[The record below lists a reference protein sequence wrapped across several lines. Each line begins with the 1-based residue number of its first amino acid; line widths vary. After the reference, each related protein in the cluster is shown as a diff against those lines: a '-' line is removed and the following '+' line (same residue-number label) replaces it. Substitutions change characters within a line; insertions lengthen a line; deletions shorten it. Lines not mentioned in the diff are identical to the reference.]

1 MPSLPTLASY
11 RRLFRA
17 LLFPALAFAPFVAS
31 AEVPKEDDLYQRA
44 WSAINDEHYQEAAEL
59 FDQLIAARD
68 DEENDYYN
76 AACAYAL
83 AGNKDAAFDR
93 LSSALQHGFS
103 DEKTLQSD
111 SDLKSLHGDPRW
123 QTFVAS
129 VTEARA
135 ADPAARLLDLL
146 RNTRAPSA
154 DLYMAAQ
161 KALRDGTRF
170 SKETDWTLSQM
181 YATVSTF
188 AGDYISANAYYGN
201 GGSKVDPVATGYT
214 HARPALDTLLSL
226 TKDRRAVFLNESHA
240 QADTRAANFALLEPL
255 RKQGFN
261 YLALEG
267 LGVKKNTTDGCQA
280 DVMTDEALQERG
292 FPTRKTGYYTR
303 EPVFAEFVRE
313 AIRLGYR
320 LYAYE
325 AMQYDKAKIQTQA
338 MREQGEA
345 DNLACLFARDPEAK
359 VLLVAGFSHIAE
371 NPLLADDEQGWMAYR
386 FKTKTGIDPLTI
398 DTTML
403 LHRQFDGL
411 KYSSKEDDRHTV
423 GAYAL
428 ANDAGELLG
437 DSDKGFDVTL
447 YIPPAVSRDATPN
460 WLALGGA
467 RLGITVSD
475 ELCRG
480 KRPCLID
487 AHKVEESDDAVA
499 SDRCVLHSPDETTC
513 RLYLTP
519 GSHRLQFMDETTTII
534 GEQTVLA
541 MRGTEQVQP

>member
-1 MPSLPTLASY
+1 MSSSQRLSS
-11 RRLFRA
+11 RHSLFRVLI
-17 LLFPALAFAPFVAS
+17 LLAMAFAPLMAL
-31 AEVPKEDDLYQRA
+31 AEAPNPDDLYQRA
-44 WSAINDEHYQEAAEL
+44 LAAINDMQYEEGAKL

-129 VTEARA
+129 VMQARA

-154 DLYMAAQ
+154 ELYMAAQ
-161 KALRDGTRF
+161 KALRDGARF

-188 AGDYISANAYYGN
+188 AGDYISANAYYSN
-201 GGSKVDPVATGYT
+201 GGSKVDPVVSGYT
-214 HARPALDTLLSL
+214 RARPALDSLLSL

-267 LGVKKNTTDGCQA
+267 LSVKKNATDGCQA

-292 FPTRKTGYYTR
+292 FPTRDTGYYTR

-398 DTTML
+398 DTTMQ

-411 KYSSKEDDRHTV
+411 EYSSKEGDSHNV
-423 GAYAL
+423 GAYTL

-437 DSDKGFDVTL
+437 DAEKGFDITL

-460 WLALGGA
+460 WLELGGA

-487 AHKVEESDDAVA
+487 AHKVEESDEAVA
-499 SDRCVLHSPDETTC
+499 SDRCVLHSPDEASC

-519 GSHRLQFMDETTTII
+519 GSHRLQFMDETTTVI